1 VGAGKGKKS
10 VLVIATLDTKSE
22 EVIYLK
28 NRIEEN
34 GLHVV
39 VLDTGILGEPKG
51 IVPDIPAS
59 QTAIAGGMS
68 LEDVRKKPDRG
79 SAVDEMLKG
88 AKVVTA
94 RLFEEGRIHGAI
106 SFGGAEG
113 AVMAAA
119 AMQVLPPGFP
129 KVITTPPRKSLPR
142 HWPVACVPSGPSWV
156 FATLWSCIPS
166 WILQGSM
173 T

>member
-1 VGAGKGKKS
+1 VGAGKEKKS

-34 GLHVV
+34 GLDVV

-51 IVPDIPAS
+51 IVPDIQAS

-106 SFGGAEG
+106 W
-113 AVMAAA
+113 
-119 AMQVLPPGFP
+119 PFP
-129 KVITTPPRKSLPR
+129 SAGPREP
-142 HWPVACVPSGPSWV
+142 
-156 FATLWSCIPS
+156 
-166 WILQGSM
+166 
-173 T
+173 